1 MKRLLP
7 ILIVAGLA
15 LAGCSGMMP
24 WGGVE
29 MGTNLAALAATVVEY
44 YEESIVEN
52 LGNVDKDDY
61 EEAGSGA
68 KAIYMTDETEKT
80 LANGTVVTITKTLD
94 DSGTPDD
101 TTDDILTVYRQYE
114 IWSGETKTEIIVRPL
129 RPLPEWSG
137 WDENGRLIQEG
148 TVTIQIDG
156 FTVHQGSATATWRL
170 DINEVWLEKL
180 ETEITSVSGSGTIVK
195 SVKEWD
201 ENGLITVTQTR
212 VRVTPDGLV
221 ETREYS
227 IEEVIIDGEGYAK
240 ILADDG
246 SYAIIINKVD
256 PRVVEHYDAEGTLR
270 MITTVTRDPD
280 TRERIVERRLFDENG
295 EETGEVITVSLRYRV
310 LGDTVLVT
318 RTRDGRET
326 TVSIR
331 ETAEGYEV
339 IRQNITYS
347 VVFSGTDVLIY
358 GSNGDLI
365 ATVSRDEVV
374 TA

>member
-1 MKRLLP
+1 M
-7 ILIVAGLA
+7 
-15 LAGCSGMMP
+15 
-24 WGGVE
+24 
-29 MGTNLAALAATVVEY
+29 
-44 YEESIVEN
+44 
-52 LGNVDKDDY
+52 
-61 EEAGSGA
+61 
-68 KAIYMTDETEKT
+68 
-80 LANGTVVTITKTLD
+80 
-94 DSGTPDD
+94 
-101 TTDDILTVYRQYE
+101 
-114 IWSGETKTEIIVRPL
+114 
-129 RPLPEWSG
+129 
-137 WDENGRLIQEG
+137 
-148 TVTIQIDG
+148 
-156 FTVHQGSATATWRL
+156 
-170 DINEVWLEKL
+170 
-180 ETEITSVSGSGTIVK
+180 
-195 SVKEWD
+195 
-201 ENGLITVTQTR
+201 
-212 VRVTPDGLV
+212 
-221 ETREYS
+221 
-227 IEEVIIDGEGYAK
+227 
-240 ILADDG
+240 
-246 SYAIIINKVD
+246 
-256 PRVVEHYDAEGTLR
+256 VEHYDAEGTLR